1 MQSSVRRNKFE
12 RMGEFVL
19 ICINESVEMVKSP
32 IDDEI
37 TTHYCYDSAKVEL
50 LAPRERVI
58 QSLMRIMYKNIEDEF
73 AARLNGGVDELA
85 HAEWRL
91 IAKSVAD
98 EFELYALEELNDKQ
112 GI

>member
-19 ICINESVEMVKSP
+19 ICINEDTLEVATTDTD
-32 IDDEI
+32 ID
-37 TTHYCYDSAKVEL
+37 TQYYYDSTKVKL
-50 LAPRERVI
+50 LSNRDEVI
-58 QSLMRIMYKNIEDEF
+58 QTIMRIRYKDIDSEF

-98 EFELYALEELNDKQ
+98 EFEVYASNELSNN
-112 GI
+112 